1 MRRHLPLILSVLA
14 LVALTA
20 TAAPRQARPAGSM
33 PSNLVP
39 LWRAIHHSYMWIF
52 QNAGRQDYSAA
63 RFQQMNQYLLNSRD
77 QCVKHFQGQIHEQ
90 DVSIHSTEN
99 YLQKNTATITTH
111 HRHLLHCRIQNSR
124 YARIEATVMAQHALP
139 IAYENY
145 RAKLQLLE
153 NWPAQRKQL
162 EAELRAG
169 TFHDSPWG
177 NVQDIGRRTIIPG
190 QYKDIKMGKK
200 ATQELFSRHLLPPLV
215 KDPKLVKY
223 VTTVADRVAAHSDL
237 KVPLHVYVLDS
248 KTINAFSIGGGY
260 LFVYRGL
267 LGAVQ
272 DEDELAGVLGHEIAH
287 IVCRHSERKMKQAE
301 IADILMEAA
310 EVAGMA
316 LTGGIASIGEYYGL
330 QYGYQGLGMLI
341 SLRLLGISRQYELQ
355 ADHLGIQYAWNSGYN
370 PDGFIRFFSWMA
382 NKVGYV
388 NSMDWFYDH
397 PPFYERMVKS
407 EEEIMYLPKRP
418 NEVVTTSAFLAMKKE
433 LALYMANRKRQELK
447 FPSTI
452 VLEPGCGAPPKHNY
466 KPGQLLETLCATAN
480 NPGQV
485 VQKTTSSSR

>member
-1 MRRHLPLILSVLA
+1 
-14 LVALTA
+14 
-20 TAAPRQARPAGSM
+20 M
-33 PSNLVP
+33 PSNLIP
-39 LWRAIHHSYMWIF
+39 LWRAVHHSYMWIF
-52 QNAGRQDYSAA
+52 QNADREKFSAA
-63 RFQQMNQYLLNSRD
+63 EFQQMNQYLLNSRD
-77 QCVKHFQGQIHEQ
+77 QCVKHFEGQVREEKT
-90 DVSIHSTEN
+90 SIHSTEQ
-99 YLQKNTATITTH
+99 YLQKNTATINGH

-124 YARIEATVMAQHALP
+124 FRRVEATVMAQHALP

-153 NWPAQRKQL
+153 NWPAEQKQI
-162 EAELRAG
+162 EAEIHAG

-177 NVQDIGRRTIIPG
+177 NVQDIGRRTIISG

-200 ATQELFSRHLLPPLV
+200 ATHQLFSQGLLPPLV

-223 VTTVADRVAAHSDL
+223 VTTVANRVAAHSDL
-237 KVPLHVYVLDS
+237 KVPLHVYLLDS

-287 IVCRHSERKMKQAE
+287 IVCCHSERKMKQAE

-341 SLRLLGISRQYELQ
+341 DLRLLGVSRQYELQ

-370 PDGFIRFFSWMA
+370 PDGFIRFFSWMST
-382 NKVGYV
+382 KVGYV

-418 NEVVTTSAFLAMKKE
+418 NEVVTTSAFLAMKRE
-433 LALYMANRKRQELK
+433 LARYMSGKKSEKMK
-447 FPSTI
+447 FPGVAI
-452 VLEPGCGAPPKHNY
+452 LEPGCGAPPKHNY

-485 VQKTTSSSR
+485 VVKKATSSSR